1 MIILDNEAEQHPK
14 LAQPIPAYTIPV
26 NRCSTSNSSLPDY
39 DASEALHHYD
49 ASEALHQKPLKPP
62 KRRISRLWKIVIC
75 VVFVYCFLTLAVGVP
90 LLVVVSAIATG
101 LAPKPLKYS
110 TETQGTLS
118 KICLAPSGMESS
130 ASKRRRTSRHGVS
143 E

>member
-26 NRCSTSNSSLPDY
+26 NRCSTSVSSLPD
-39 DASEALHHYD
+39 YD

-62 KRRISRLWKIVIC
+62 RRRISRLWKIVIC

-90 LLVVVSAIATG
+90 LLVVVSRKHPAFATVW
-101 LAPKPLKYS
+101 LK
-110 TETQGTLS
+110 TF
-118 KICLAPSGMESS
+118 
-130 ASKRRRTSRHGVS
+130 RRN
-143 E
+143 